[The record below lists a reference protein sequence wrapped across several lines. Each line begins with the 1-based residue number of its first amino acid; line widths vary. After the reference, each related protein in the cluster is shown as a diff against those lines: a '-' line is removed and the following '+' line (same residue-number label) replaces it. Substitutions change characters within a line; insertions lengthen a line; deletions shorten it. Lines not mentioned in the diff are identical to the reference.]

1 MHPILSQFRR
11 LATYLVAWIPVAAL
25 LAYLLAALS
34 GLTRNEAVLLALPLS
49 VVYAFVCLSAYY
61 QCRVAPVD
69 TSSDLRLIT
78 AHLSGAVVGTVI
90 WLIVAKVLVIEL
102 DQLRPFHGIAERFTG
117 AVPVLSGTGILLY
130 LLSVTS
136 YYVYIAVT
144 ASHEA
149 EARAIVAQVLAR
161 DAELKALKAQVNP
174 HFLFNSLNSISALT
188 SSDPAKAREMC
199 ILLGDFLRRTLGL
212 GAKTAIPLEEEL
224 SLIHSFVA
232 VEKIRFG
239 ARLNMQ
245 EDVDRSSLGFSVP
258 PLLLQ
263 PLVENAVVHGVANLV
278 DGGWIRLDVNDVDGL
293 LSVVVENEFDPEAP
307 ARHRNGV
314 GLANVRQRL
323 ETRYG
328 KRASM
333 EVTAD
338 SGRFRVA
345 ISLPAELMEHA
356 EVAAAILN
364 RSGG

>member
-11 LATYLVAWIPVAAL
+11 LAMYLAAWIPIAAL
-25 LAYLLAALS
+25 LAYLLAAS
-34 GLTRNEAVLLALPLS
+34 SRLTRAEAWVLAIHLCLA
-49 VVYAFVCLSAYY
+49 YAFVCLSAYY
-61 QCRVAPVD
+61 ECRALPLD
-69 TSSDLRLIT
+69 KTSDVKLIFS
-78 AHLSGAVVGTVI
+78 HLAAGLVGTGI
-90 WLIVAKVLVIEL
+90 WLLAAKVLVIEL
-102 DQLRPFHGIAERFTG
+102 AQTSPFRGIDKRFSG
-117 AVPVLSGTGILLY
+117 AVPVLVATGILLY
-130 LLSVTS
+130 LLSAAS
-136 YYVYIAVT
+136 YYTFIAVT

-224 SLIHSFVA
+224 SLIHAFIA

-239 ARLNMQ
+239 SRLEML
-245 EDVDRSSLGFSVP
+245 ETVDPDAQSLMVP

-278 DGGWIRLDVNDVDGL
+278 NGGWIQLNVKAGGGL

-307 ARHRNGV
+307 PRHRNGV
-314 GLANVRQRL
+314 GLSNVQQRL

-333 EVTAD
+333 DVAANGE
-338 SGRFRVA
+338 RFRVSIA
-345 ISLPAELMEHA
+345 MPAERA
-356 EVAAAILN
+356 EETSSVRALAADGA
-364 RSGG
+364 

>member
-1 MHPILSQFRR
+1 M
-11 LATYLVAWIPVAAL
+11 YLVAWIPIAIL
-25 LAYLLAALS
+25 LAYLLAASSQLIR
-34 GLTRNEAVLLALPLS
+34 TEALVLAVPLCLA
-49 VVYAFVCLSAYY
+49 YAFVCLSAYY
-61 QCRVAPVD
+61 ECRALPID
-69 TSSDLRLIT
+69 KTSDLKLIVSHIS
-78 AHLSGAVVGTVI
+78 AGLVGAGI
-90 WLIVAKVLVIEL
+90 WLLAAKVSVIEL
-102 DQLRPFHGIAERFTG
+102 AQIARFHGIDKRFVG
-117 AVPVLSGTGILLY
+117 AVPALIGTGILLY
-130 LLSVTS
+130 LLSATS
-136 YYVYIAVT
+136 YYAFIAVT

-188 SSDPAKAREMC
+188 SSDPARAREMC

-245 EDVDRSSLGFSVP
+245 ENVDPAALACSVP

-263 PLVENAVVHGVANLV
+263 PLVENAVVHGIANLI
-278 DGGWIRLDVNDVDGL
+278 DGGWIRMDVKQLEVKDGGNRIA
-293 LSVVVENEFDPEAP
+293 VVVENQFDPEAP

-314 GLANVRQRL
+314 GLSNVRQRL

-328 KRASM
+328 KNASIDVKA
-333 EVTAD
+333 EGE
-338 SGRFRVA
+338 SFRVA
-345 ISLPAELMEHA
+345 ISLPAEPVEDSPGARTLA
-356 EVAAAILN
+356 
-364 RSGG
+364 GGQA

>member
-11 LATYLVAWIPVAAL
+11 LALYLVAWIPIAAL
-25 LAYLLAALS
+25 LAYLLAESSA
-34 GLTRNEAVLLALPLS
+34 LTRSEALTLS
-49 VVYAFVCLSAYY
+49 VPLCLAYAFVCLSAYY
-61 QCRVAPVD
+61 NCKASPID
-69 TSSDLRLIT
+69 KTSDARLLG
-78 AHLSGAVVGTVI
+78 AHLLGGLVAAAI
-90 WLIVAKVLVIEL
+90 WLLAAKVLVIEL
-102 DQLRPFHGIAERFTG
+102 AQIAQFHGIDRRFSG
-117 AVPVLSGTGILLY
+117 AVPVLIGTGILLY
-130 LLSVTS
+130 LLSATS
-136 YYVYIAVT
+136 YYVFIAVT

-212 GAKTAIPLEEEL
+212 GAKTAIPLQEEL

-239 ARLNMQ
+239 ARLDMR
-245 EDVDRSSLGFSVP
+245 EEIDPEALGFSVP

-278 DGGWIRLDVNDVDGL
+278 DGGWIRLDVAAADGR
-293 LSVVVENEFDPEAP
+293 LSVIVENQFDPEAP

-314 GLANVRQRL
+314 GLSNVRQRL
-323 ETRYG
+323 EARYG
-328 KRASM
+328 NRASI
-333 EVTAD
+333 EAA
-338 SGRFRVA
+338 SNQERFRVT
-345 ISLPAELMEHA
+345 ISMPAEHA
-356 EVAAAILN
+356 EQNLARAGTEA
-364 RSGG
+364 